1 MKLTYTWRKT
11 SSKLRAT
18 RIPTSAAKL
27 WSFLC
32 QKSENE
38 YTMRCQ
44 TFPKYP
50 TLKMSQ
56 KIQYIDHP
64 NPFPCLQGSISSFQ
78 ELFQPILNMELKS
91 RQPINLPLYAR
102 KLIHSLNFHFLVNEL
117 SRTSKNMPNL
127 HHSHK
132 ITSRQINHHMKN

>member
-1 MKLTYTWRKT
+1 MRRT
-11 SSKLRAT
+11 SSKLRSHKDPNKCCKT
-18 RIPTSAAKL
+18 LVFPLPKT
-27 WSFLC
+27 
-32 QKSENE
+32 ENGC
-38 YTMRCQ
+38 TMRCQ

-64 NPFPCLQGSISSFQ
+64 NPLSCLQGLISSFQ

-91 RQPINLPLYAR
+91 RQPNNLPLYAR
-102 KLIHSLNFHFLVNEL
+102 KLIHSLNFHFLVNES
-117 SRTSKNMPNL
+117 SRTSKKMPNL

-132 ITSRQINHHMKN
+132 FTSRQIKNYIQK

>member
-1 MKLTYTWRKT
+1 MRRT
-11 SSKLRAT
+11 SSKLRSHKDPNKCCKT
-18 RIPTSAAKL
+18 LVFPLPKT
-27 WSFLC
+27 
-32 QKSENE
+32 ENVC
-38 YTMRCQ
+38 TMRCQ
-44 TFPKYP
+44 NFPKSQ

-64 NPFPCLQGSISSFQ
+64 NPFPCLYGSISSFQ

-91 RQPINLPLYAR
+91 RQPNNLPLYAR
-102 KLIHSLNFHFLVNEL
+102 KLIHSLNFHFLVNES

-132 ITSRQINHHMKN
+132 ITSWQVNHHMKK